1 MNGILGSIV
10 KKGPEMR
17 VLKEKDLTNYS
28 YKKLNRNKIDKQNN
42 KKDTVLYHKN
52 VIKNIS

>member
-1 MNGILGSIV
+1 
-10 KKGPEMR
+10 MR

-42 KKDTVLYHKN
+42 KKDSA
-52 VIKNIS
+52 IS